1 MTDLQLGI
9 GIGAA
14 MVLLLVAGWYYWKT
28 KGDFDRFGQSRRIAD
43 RWLADPAF
51 AEKVG
56 KILNPEPPKP
66 VKPSGEP
73 LRLLALLQREGRLLD
88 FLLEDIDN
96 YANEQIG
103 VAVRDIHRSC
113 RKTLNE
119 HLVLAPVIDAQEDAA
134 VDVPSGFDP
143 SAIRLVG
150 NVSGQPPFKGTLRH
164 HGWRVRELKLAKPAE
179 TIDEFVVAPAEV
191 ELA

>member
-1 MTDLQLGI
+1 MELYIGVAVGAGVALALVGI
-9 GIGAA
+9 VYFLKA
-14 MVLLLVAGWYYWKT
+14 
-28 KGDFDRFGQSRRIAD
+28 KGDERFNESRRIAD
-43 RWLADPAF
+43 RWLADGAF
-51 AEKVG
+51 AEKVN
-56 KILNPEPPKP
+56 KILKPDPP
-66 VKPSGEP
+66 KPSGEP

-113 RKTLNE
+113 RKALND
-119 HLVLAPVIDAQEDAA
+119 HLVLAPVIAAQEDAT

-164 HGWRVRELKLAKPAE
+164 HGWRVRELKLTKPAE

-191 ELA
+191 ELT